1 MITVTRENNME
12 LMARYPDNYFELAI
26 VDPPYGILNKT
37 KRGGDRKFNM
47 EEYSQWDV
55 KPNDEYFKELFRVSK
70 NQIIWGGNYFSQ
82 IWLRSEYN
90 KGFIIWDKNQPE
102 SLNNFSMAE
111 MAWSSLDKPSKIFRY
126 SVRKNRNKIHP
137 TQKPIE
143 LYEWILKMYAKKG
156 DKILDTHLGSGTI
169 AIACYN
175 SGISLTACEI
185 SETYFSK
192 SLEKISNFIPINSIE
207 KFYDSYSIIFPNPEN
222 PENEKHNAYKEQ
234 KQQLKLF
241 NDCREK
247 YNSEL
252 KDIKKVQLPTAIGVL
267 GKL

>member
-1 MITVTRENNME
+1 MITVTRENNMK

-37 KRGGDRKFNM
+37 KRGGDHKFNM
-47 EEYSQWDV
+47 KEYSQWDV
-55 KPNDEYFKELFRVSK
+55 KPNDEYFNELFRVSK

-143 LYEWILKMYAKKG
+143 LYEWLLKMYAKQG
-156 DKILDTHLGSGTI
+156 DKILDTHLGSGTL
-169 AIACYN
+169 AVACYN
-175 SGISLTACEI
+175 AGLSLTACEI
-185 SETYFSK
+185 SETYFFK
-192 SLEKISNFIPINSIE
+192 SLEKISEFVPNNAIE
-207 KFYDSYSIIFPNPEN
+207 KNIENSYSILFPNQLSPN
-222 PENEKHNAYKEQ
+222 NESHNVYKEHIH
-234 KQQLKLF
+234 QLMLF
-241 NDCREK
+241 NESQGNYQK
-247 YNSEL
+247 
-252 KDIKKVQLPTAIGVL
+252 IKSNLTNV
-267 GKL
+267 KLEVSSL